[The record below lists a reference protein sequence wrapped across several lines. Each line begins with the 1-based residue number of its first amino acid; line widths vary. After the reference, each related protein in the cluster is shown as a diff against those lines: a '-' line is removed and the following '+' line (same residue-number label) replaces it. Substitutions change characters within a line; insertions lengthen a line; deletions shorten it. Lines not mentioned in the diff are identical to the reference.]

1 MQMQPVAVQQVPEKT
16 EKPQR
21 ISPIA
26 DVKKRKLRDMFC
38 TIFFIIFWLGIVA
51 ILVYGSKLPVKGKLP
66 MMERAFLYVRPGDK
80 IRRMCGYSTDEQP
93 DKLAIDY
100 SSYVMTDSQTE
111 VFCEM
116 MKKVHTTDVK
126 L

>member
-51 ILVYGSKLPVKGKLP
+51 ILVYGSKLPVKGKLS
-66 MMERAFLYVRPGDK
+66 MM
-80 IRRMCGYSTDEQP
+80 
-93 DKLAIDY
+93 
-100 SSYVMTDSQTE
+100 
-111 VFCEM
+111 
-116 MKKVHTTDVK
+116 
-126 L
+126 